1 MAVDHGLLAH
11 VLPMLTREKER
22 AATEA
27 LNYVLNRSDSA
38 RRRLETMLD
47 QAGAAVG
54 EISQTETEVER
65 EQQGRVDLVAYD
77 PEGRERALIE
87 AKFWADLTEH
97 QPNTYLERLES
108 RVPSVLLFVCPES
121 RAEALWSEILRRCDR
136 KFRVEQIAG
145 GDILRKA
152 AVGKGSRWLMLTSWQ
167 HLLST
172 IADGSSQRDKC
183 NIAQLEGL
191 VAYMEKDR
199 YVPWEEADLRQDI
212 PRKIRGLR
220 QIITDAVERGKK
232 DDWGI
237 AEQSARVSTGIE
249 CGQYLFLGGVGVWFG
264 IDFDSWAKHGKSPV
278 WVQLNE
284 KDLPECDSALHRIQR
299 NRAVDK
305 IRLHEQ
311 YQYFPIDIPVGED
324 VSSVVTSV
332 VVQLNNIARLI
343 DNSVARYR
351 QG

>member
-1 MAVDHGLLAH
+1 MF
-11 VLPMLTREKER
+11 TREKER
-22 AATEA
+22 VATEA

-38 RRRLETMLD
+38 RRRLEAMLD

-54 EISQTETEVER
+54 EISQTETEVDR
-65 EQQGRVDLVAYD
+65 EKQGRVDLVAYD

-87 AKFWADLTEH
+87 AKFWADLTDH
-97 QPNTYLERLES
+97 QPNTYLERLEA
-108 RVPSVLLFVCPES
+108 RVPSALLFVCPES
-121 RAEALWSEILRRCDR
+121 RVEPLWSEILRRCDR
-136 KFRVEQIAG
+136 KFRVEQIASG
-145 GDILRKA
+145 GALRKA
-152 AVGKGSRWLMLTSWQ
+152 TVGKGSKRLMLTSWQ

-172 IADGSSQRDKC
+172 IADGSSQPDKC

-191 VAYMEKDR
+191 VAYMEQDR
-199 YVPWEEADLRQDI
+199 YVPWEEDDLRQDI

-220 QIITDAVERGKK
+220 QIITDAVARGKN

-237 AEQSARVSTGIE
+237 AEQSTRVSTGIE

-264 IDFDSWAKHGKSPV
+264 VDFNSWAHHGKSPL
-278 WVQLNE
+278 WVQLSE
-284 KDLPECDSALHRIQR
+284 KDLPEGDGALNRIQR
-299 NRAVDK
+299 NRTVDK

-311 YQYFPIDIPVGED
+311 YQYFPIEIPIGED

-332 VVQLNNIARLI
+332 VMQLNSIARLI